1 MYIVFLNFLCF
12 SPFYSLKEKQKIK
25 SYDIKNCY
33 LLSPIMKIEII
44 KPTQSKSKSS
54 LVLPNTINQSFYV
67 TMYYNVLKK
76 RIGIKNWDQFSAQVL
91 SPYIKQSNIAFF
103 DEKRYFDPW
112 QYRGKYPRLSRGR
125 PGFKSRPGHQW
136 NSLEN
141 TCSLPSFHQKK
152 RYLTVLYME
161 TEVVLKTDLN
171 SLFQF
176 FSVHCST

>member
-1 MYIVFLNFLCF
+1 MQFPINFDQIIITIFKKKNSSPPGNWTPVSRVTGGDTYLFTVKDQMIFCRVFFKL
-12 SPFYSLKEKQKIK
+12 
-25 SYDIKNCY
+25 
-33 LLSPIMKIEII
+33 
-44 KPTQSKSKSS
+44 TQPCLDSS
-54 LVLPNTINQSFYV
+54 FGRALDS
-67 TMYYNVLKK
+67 
-76 RIGIKNWDQFSAQVL
+76 SA
-91 SPYIKQSNIAFF
+91 
-103 DEKRYFDPW
+103 
-112 QYRGKYPRLSRGR
+112 RG